1 MNASTAASGEA
12 HAAERHIELIA
23 RGVLI
28 GSRGLLL
35 CRNVGRDYCYL
46 PGGHIEFGEPAAV
59 ALEREVEEELGMKV
73 QVDGFLGAIEAS
85 FVQGGKLHHE
95 ISLVFE
101 MTSNAIAH
109 RARLVA
115 AEAHLEFFWQ
125 PVHELAHG
133 DLLPRALRT
142 LIPTWTLGKH
152 QAWMSAMELK

>member
-1 MNASTAASGEA
+1 MNTSTAMPGDP
-12 HAAERHIELIA
+12 HGAERHIELIA

-28 GSRGLLL
+28 GPRGLLL
-35 CRNVGRDYCYL
+35 CRNVGKDFCYL
-46 PGGHIEFGEPAAV
+46 PGGHVEFGESAAV
-59 ALEREVEEELGMKV
+59 ALEREVEEELGMKA
-73 QVDGFLGAIEAS
+73 QVDAFLGAIEAS
-85 FVQGGKLHHE
+85 FMQGGKAHHE

-109 RARLVA
+109 RAKLA
-115 AEAHLEFFWQ
+115 PAEAHLEFFWQ
-125 PVHELAHG
+125 PVHDLAHS